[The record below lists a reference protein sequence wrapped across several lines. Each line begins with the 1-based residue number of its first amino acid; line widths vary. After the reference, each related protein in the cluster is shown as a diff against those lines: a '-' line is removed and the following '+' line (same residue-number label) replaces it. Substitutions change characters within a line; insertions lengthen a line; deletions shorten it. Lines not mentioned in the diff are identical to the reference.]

1 MEKGFAHDPASGYFF
16 PHLFDYRFQRGDTVR
31 ALDVCNRSLAKN
43 AKSTVAMEAKSAVL
57 LTMKRYDECVQ
68 VCDSVIAADDAAA
81 NAYLNAG
88 LAYFN
93 QAVKIDNAPKHTR
106 AERAE
111 MLALYRKSLKYMQPY
126 RQLAPA
132 RSDLWAMPL
141 YTIYLNLN
149 MGKEFVEID
158 AIMKQKR

>member
-16 PHLFDYRFQRGDTVR
+16 PHLFDYRFQRGDTAR
-31 ALDVCNRSLAKN
+31 ALDVCNRSLAVN

-68 VCDSVIAADDAAA
+68 VCDSVIAADSTAA

-93 QAVKIDNAPKHTR
+93 QAVKIDNVPKHTR

-126 RQLAPA
+126 RRLAPA